1 MLHLIL
7 ITVALAILLA
17 IVGNAVRELFVPPRS
32 PNGEPFSK
40 TTTRIALAAVGGIIT
55 LLCATL
61 PWIIASL

>member
-7 ITVALAILLA
+7 ISVALVILLA
-17 IVGNAVRELFVPPRS
+17 LVGSGIRELFVPHS
-32 PNGEPFSK
+32 SDEEPFSK

>member
-1 MLHLIL
+1 MLHLTL

-17 IVGNAVRELFVPPRS
+17 VLGNGIRELFAPHAPS
-32 PNGEPFSK
+32 EEPFAK
-40 TTTRIALAAVGGIIT
+40 ITTRIGLAAVGGIIT